1 MGSFK
6 RESWV
11 SVSADWGVPYRVEIF
26 LTMSTDRLTFSEFL
40 CLHRGQ
46 LKINV
51 TYLDLPVCSAFPARM
66 IVSVL
71 TTGHAVQVKLDLD
84 VVGSGPS
91 DSFVEVCQLAGYER
105 FSFDDI
111 ECPVPNGDSYVI
123 QAIL

>member
-1 MGSFK
+1 M
-6 RESWV
+6 
-11 SVSADWGVPYRVEIF
+11 SVSADSGVPYRVEIF
-26 LTMSTDRLTFSEFL
+26 LTMSTDRLTFSGVL

-46 LKINV
+46 LKIV
-51 TYLDLPVCSAFPARM
+51 AYLDLPVCSAFPARM